1 MQLAVTSRA
10 KYYKKSQDRTIQ
22 YKINTT
28 LEKLIDCRCVRSS
41 KSLLE
46 EDTHVVAL
54 SLKDLQGEAGGGRGR
69 EGRDLDQGRVALVE
83 GREDAAAEVDVRVVR
98 LQTRHCF

>member
-1 MQLAVTSRA
+1 M
-10 KYYKKSQDRTIQ
+10 
-22 YKINTT
+22 
-28 LEKLIDCRCVRSS
+28 
-41 KSLLE
+41 
-46 EDTHVVAL
+46 VAL

-98 LQTRHCF
+98 LQTRR